1 MSLSIQEV
9 QHIAKLARLTLS
21 HEELQLYRRQL
32 SAILEYA
39 AILNEL
45 DTTDI
50 SPTSSVLGMQAPLR
64 CDTPISGFSTQQ
76 ALQNAPRIKDN
87 QFKVPPV
94 ME

>member
-9 QHIAKLARLTLS
+9 QHIAELARLTLS
-21 HEELQLYRRQL
+21 QEELELYRQQL
-32 SAILEYA
+32 SDILEYA

-45 DTTDI
+45 DTTNV

-64 CDTPISGFSTQQ
+64 SDDPMSGFSTQQ
-76 ALQNAPRIKDN
+76 ALQNAPRIKN
-87 QFKVPPV
+87 GQFKVPPV